1 MHKTIAGLLP
11 TEFPNLTELREAIAA
26 ETAQGGAGKPSPEV
40 AAEYADRLIAT
51 LSVKWEGGVEPL
63 APARRL
69 GRCCQ
74 SGAALRLHYH
84 CCPQYVVCK
93 ARHRHKVLTV
103 SSQSR
108 NLRVVQGKRGASP
121 LDRSIGRGRGS
132 RRTRQTDCQEGVRGG
147 GRREESR
154 RCLIAYERIFVS
166 GNAGRRLTFEIEAR
180 RAAGAERHTGIE
192 GEKDENRAAL
202 HAVGRVAL

>member
-74 SGAALRLHYH
+74 SGAALRLHYTLLSTI
-84 CCPQYVVCK
+84 CCVQG
-93 ARHRHKVLTV
+93 AS
-103 SSQSR
+103 SSQ
-108 NLRVVQGKRGASP
+108 
-121 LDRSIGRGRGS
+121 
-132 RRTRQTDCQEGVRGG
+132 GVDGLVT
-147 GRREESR
+147 ES
-154 RCLIAYERIFVS
+154 
-166 GNAGRRLTFEIEAR
+166 
-180 RAAGAERHTGIE
+180 
-192 GEKDENRAAL
+192 
-202 HAVGRVAL
+202 